1 MKFVVLLAGENH
13 FDRWDT
19 ADEQERQAFF
29 DSHAAFLTEVRRHGE
44 VLAVEPLERPETSV
58 TIRRGIATEG
68 PFAETVE
75 QLNGLYLVEL
85 PSREHAVDA
94 ARLLR
99 MPTVEV
105 RPILA
110 V

>member
-1 MKFVVLLAGENH
+1 M
-13 FDRWDT
+13 
-19 ADEQERQAFF
+19 
-29 DSHAAFLTEVRRHGE
+29 RRHGE
-44 VLAVEPLERPETSV
+44 VLAVEPLQRPETSA
-58 TIRRGIATEG
+58 TIRRGVVTEG

-75 QLNGLYLVEL
+75 QLNGLYVIEL
-85 PSREHAVDA
+85 PSRDHAVEA